1 MKKIVFASIAIAVT
15 AFVWRYLPLGADII
29 TGYSAKQ
36 LCSGVF
42 VAELPRSFVLN
53 RDINPRMGSYLGP
66 ALGLLKMSI
75 DRKNEE
81 VKTRFLG
88 FSSTARH
95 WPGVGCTLNSVSSPP
110 DVGGKFTAANTLMK
124 MDHVDPPDSLAPEFT
139 RAFAEPEQG
148 GRNTLAIAVMHRGE
162 IIGEQYLAPVTSL
175 TPLQGWSMNKSL
187 TATWVG
193 LQVKQGNLTLDI
205 PVLEAL
211 KKSGQSLEDIE
222 YKIDPGLTLSNLLH
236 MESGFDFEETYL
248 PGDEATQMLY
258 RSSQMWR
265 FAPARGHRY
274 LPGEHFSYSS
284 GDTNLA
290 SFVWNNSLAGIPY
303 QRWLQDHFV
312 VPLNLGVMVAEADAS
327 HVQVGSSYTYMST
340 RDWAKVGQLW
350 LDAWHNRTDLLPENW
365 QREATQSNTSD
376 PNGVYGLGFWLNLQ
390 GETYPR
396 LPKNAFYAGGNSGQ
410 RVLVFPDQE
419 LVIVRLGLSEKGADQ
434 GVEVF
439 AAAVLDIFKNDN
451 SAKGAL

>member
-1 MKKIVFASIAIAVT
+1 MKKIVFASIAIATT
-15 AFVWRYLPLGADII
+15 AFVWRYLPLGADIV

-42 VAELPRSFVLN
+42 VAELPQSFVLD
-53 RDINPRMGSYLGP
+53 RDINPRMRSYLGP
-66 ALGLLKMSI
+66 ALGLLQMRV

-81 VKTRFLG
+81 VKTQFLG
-88 FSSTARH
+88 FSSTAQHRA
-95 WPGVGCTLNSVSSPP
+95 GVGCTLNPVSSPP
-110 DVGGKFTAANTLMK
+110 SFGAEPSAVKATIEIDQVA
-124 MDHVDPPDSLAPEFT
+124 PPESLAAAFI

-148 GRNTLAIAVMHRGE
+148 GRNTLSIAVMHRGE
-162 IIGEQYLAPVTSL
+162 IIGEQYLAPITSL

-193 LQVKQGNLTLDI
+193 LQVEQGNLTLDL

-211 KKSGQSLEDIE
+211 RKSGQSLEDIE
-222 YKIDPGLTLSNLLH
+222 HKIDPALTLSNLLH
-236 MESGFDFEETYL
+236 MESGFRFEETYL
-248 PGDEATQMLY
+248 PGDDATQMLY

-265 FAPARGHRY
+265 FAPSRGHRY

-290 SFVWNNSLAGIPY
+290 SFVWNSSLAGKPY
-303 QRWLQDHFV
+303 QHWLQDNFIT
-312 VPLNLGVMVAEADAS
+312 PLNLGTMVAEADAS

-340 RDWAKVGQLW
+340 RDWAKVGQFW

-376 PNGVYGLGFWLNLQ
+376 SSGVYGLGFWLNLQ
-390 GETYPR
+390 GKTYPG

-410 RVLVFPDQE
+410 RVLIFPDQE

-439 AAAVLDIFKNDN
+439 AAAVLDTFKNDN

>member
-1 MKKIVFASIAIAVT
+1 MEKIVFASITIAVT

-42 VAELPRSFVLN
+42 VAELPQSFVLD
-53 RDINPRMGSYLGP
+53 RDINPRVGSYLGP

-81 VKTRFLG
+81 VKIRFLG

-110 DVGGKFTAANTLMK
+110 DVGGKFTAANTSMK
-124 MDHVDPPDSLAPEFT
+124 MDHVDPPASLAPEFT

-162 IIGEQYLAPVTSL
+162 IIGEQYLAPITPL

-205 PVLEAL
+205 RVLESL

-222 YKIDPGLTLSNLLH
+222 HKIDPSLTLSNLLH

-265 FAPARGHRY
+265 VAPARGHRY

-290 SFVWNNSLAGIPY
+290 SFVWNNSLAGKPY

-312 VPLNLGVMVAEADAS
+312 APLNLGVMVAEADAS

-340 RDWAKVGQLW
+340 RDWAKVGQFW

-376 PNGVYGLGFWLNLQ
+376 PSGVYGLGFWLNLQ
-390 GETYPR
+390 GKTYPS

-410 RVLVFPDQE
+410 RVLIFPDQE

-439 AAAVLDIFKNDN
+439 AAAVLDIFKNHN
-451 SAKGAL
+451 SPKGAL